1 MVDTTSAIAGLLASA
16 QALAV
21 RATEASGTAGVLHVV
36 TRAAALRGELDD
48 VLASLVDQARHDG
61 ATWQAVG
68 DALGISR
75 QAAFQRFGHPVDP
88 RTGELMDTR
97 AHDGAV
103 ELAAGIVDDLAGARW
118 AEVVARFDERMTA
131 ALDAEGVGDAWAQ
144 VVGTVGAFEA
154 AGPATARRLGD
165 VTVVDTPLRF
175 EAGEMVAR
183 ISVRADRTVAGLF
196 ILAPGALQ

>member
-1 MVDTTSAIAGLLASA
+1 MTDTLSAIAGLLASV
-16 QALAV
+16 QSLAV
-21 RATEASGTAGVLHVV
+21 RATETTSLEGLLRVV
-36 TRAAALRGELDD
+36 TRTASLRSELDEL
-48 VLASLVDQARHDG
+48 LASLVDQARQDG

-97 AHDGAV
+97 AQDGAV
-103 ELAAGIVDDLAGARW
+103 EIAAEIVSDLAGARW
-118 AEVVARFDERMTA
+118 TEVVARFDERMAA
-131 ALDAEGVGDAWAQ
+131 ALDVAGVGDAWAQ
-144 VVGTVGAFEA
+144 VVGTVGEFEG
-154 AGPATARRLGD
+154 AGVPEARRLGD